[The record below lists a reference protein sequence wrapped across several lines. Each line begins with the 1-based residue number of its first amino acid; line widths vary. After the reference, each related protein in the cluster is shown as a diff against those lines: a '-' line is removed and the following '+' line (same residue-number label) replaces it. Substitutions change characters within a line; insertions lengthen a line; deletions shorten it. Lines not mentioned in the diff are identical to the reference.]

1 MLLKS
6 GSNFFLSFFLPFFFS
21 LRIKNAFLYFG
32 ECFLH
37 QTDVKTFSFTLS
49 YIQLRKKKEEK
60 TKVLLINAISLAHA
74 SFKFSYFL
82 DGLDLSDQVLS
93 FMSKS

>member
-49 YIQLRKKKEEK
+49 YIQLRKKKK
-60 TKVLLINAISLAHA
+60 KKRLRFSSLMRSHLHMQVLSSH
-74 SFKFSYFL
+74 FL